1 MLVITKEY
9 LYLHITNSQTQKI
22 NAMKTTNAQTTKAI
36 FSQEVMLNSNLKNEV
51 RLFICWES
59 ESEYELTAYCNNQK
73 FKAITNKLEIAHIA
87 LNNLHEKQQECAEYL
102 VTEVRLNNIL
112 EFKF

>member
-1 MLVITKEY
+1 MLIITNKCI
-9 LYLHITNSQTQKI
+9 YLHITNSQTQKT

-36 FSQEVMLNSNLKNEV
+36 FSQEVMLNSNFKNEV

-73 FKAITNKLEIAHIA
+73 FKSITNKIEIAHIA
-87 LNNLHEKQQECAEYL
+87 LNSLHEKQQECAEYL
-102 VTEVRLNNIL
+102 VNEVRLNNIL